1 METAPRCVSTPLE
14 AMYALAI
21 MAISLAQTI
30 ELAMISMSVLSIM
43 DYAQPHALTLL
54 EAISAHVA
62 VDISLMQM
70 AQHAMIS
77 MSA

>member
-1 METAPRCVSTPLE
+1 
-14 AMYALAI
+14 
-21 MAISLAQTI
+21 
-30 ELAMISMSVLSIM
+30 MSVLSIM

-70 AQHAMIS
+70 AQHAMVCNNQS
-77 MSA
+77 L